1 MTEYEEKKYQE
12 VFETVYA
19 TTRYRIRK
27 DPNFTIKDL
36 ERLLTTLYV
45 NDGNDQGGRGVVG
58 DIVNAATIAAHQQ
71 VLLEWKREL
80 QTDTTKGT

>member
-1 MTEYEEKKYQE
+1 MTEWEERKFKE
-12 VFETVYA
+12 VYDTVYA
-19 TTRYRIRK
+19 TTRYRIMK

-36 ERLLTTLYV
+36 ERLLATLYV

-58 DIVNAATIAAHQQ
+58 DIVSSATIAAHQQ

-80 QTDTTKGT
+80 KEET